1 MTRQDAAMFA
11 LETQVERDWEVRTG
25 QSAYEERE
33 IALEQDAMTD
43 GEWRSAALSQYASA
57 HGADRRDC
65 AWICTPYD
73 TWEANPYYVGT
84 PVNHPESCGDE
95 GDYFIPQSFADASRI
110 AARIAEVFGRAAVVR
125 RVPGGFVA
133 E

>member
-1 MTRQDAAMFA
+1 MFYSEA
-11 LETQVERDWEVRTG
+11 
-25 QSAYEERE
+25 AYEEYQDSM
-33 IALEQDAMTD
+33 EQDAMTD
-43 GEWRSAALSQYASA
+43 GQWRSAACGEYARN
-57 HGADRRDC
+57 HGAERRDV

-73 TWEANPYYVGT
+73 TWEANPAYVGT

-95 GDYFIPQSFADASRI
+95 GDYFIPQTFANANRI
-110 AARIAEVFGRAAVVR
+110 AARIAEVFGRVAVVR